1 MAEPETALLRDP
13 MTFRNPYP
21 AYATLRS
28 HSPLQVSRSSWILL
42 SYEHVRAAL
51 ADPER
56 FSSNVR
62 GSDNPV
68 FRDSPLIFD
77 DPPRHTQIRR
87 IMTKAFTPKRVA
99 EAEPWIREIADGLLD
114 ETGRGVVDFQLG
126 YCDPLP
132 VLVIAR
138 MMGIPTDRVR
148 DFKQWSED
156 RAFVIYNARGERTP
170 ELIAAER
177 GAQAINDWFDALV
190 SARAQHAG
198 DDLISALVT
207 AEVEGEHLEP
217 AEVVGAC
224 CVLLSAGNLTTTRLI
239 GNMLRCFADD
249 AALWATVRADRSMIP
264 LFVEEIMRLEAPVQ
278 TPISGTFD
286 AAARCK

>member
-1 MAEPETALLRDP
+1 MAEPDTSLLRDP
-13 MTFRNPYP
+13 LTFRDPYP
-21 AYATLRS
+21 VYETLRP

-114 ETGRGVVDFQLG
+114 DIGRGVVDFQLG
-126 YCDPLP
+126 YCDPL
-132 VLVIAR
+132 
-138 MMGIPTDRVR
+138 
-148 DFKQWSED
+148 
-156 RAFVIYNARGERTP
+156 
-170 ELIAAER
+170 
-177 GAQAINDWFDALV
+177 
-190 SARAQHAG
+190 ARARHRPHDGHTHRSGPRFQA
-198 DDLISALVT
+198 
-207 AEVEGEHLEP
+207 
-217 AEVVGAC
+217 VVG
-224 CVLLSAGNLTTTRLI
+224 GP
-239 GNMLRCFADD
+239 G
-249 AALWATVRADRSMIP
+249 VRHLQR
-264 LFVEEIMRLEAPVQ
+264 
-278 TPISGTFD
+278 
-286 AAARCK
+286 AR